1 MTRRPIL
8 TLSGVEKA
16 YPIGEEEQLVL
27 KGVDFT
33 LYEGEFVAV
42 LGPSGSGKSTLM
54 NILGCLDMP
63 TRGRYTLMGQEVSSL
78 SERELARLRNRE
90 IGFVF
95 QSFYLLPRL
104 TALENV
110 ERPLTYAG
118 VGRRQRREIA
128 QGLLSRMG
136 LENRMAHYPRQLS
149 GGQQQRVAIARALS
163 CRPSLLLADEPTG
176 ALDQHTGLQV
186 MELFHDLHREG
197 NTIVMITHN
206 QDLAKTAQ
214 RVVGILDGR
223 LSSGEALS

>member
-1 MTRRPIL
+1 
-8 TLSGVEKA
+8 
-16 YPIGEEEQLVL
+16 
-27 KGVDFT
+27 
-33 LYEGEFVAV
+33 
-42 LGPSGSGKSTLM
+42 
-54 NILGCLDMP
+54 
-63 TRGRYTLMGQEVSSL
+63 
-78 SERELARLRNRE
+78 
-90 IGFVF
+90 
-95 QSFYLLPRL
+95 
-104 TALENV
+104 
-110 ERPLTYAG
+110 
-118 VGRRQRREIA
+118 
-128 QGLLSRMG
+128 
-136 LENRMAHYPRQLS
+136 MAHYPRQLS

>member
-1 MTRRPIL
+1 ML

-110 ERPLTYAG
+110 ELPLTYAG

-214 RVVGILDGR
+214 RVVNILDGR